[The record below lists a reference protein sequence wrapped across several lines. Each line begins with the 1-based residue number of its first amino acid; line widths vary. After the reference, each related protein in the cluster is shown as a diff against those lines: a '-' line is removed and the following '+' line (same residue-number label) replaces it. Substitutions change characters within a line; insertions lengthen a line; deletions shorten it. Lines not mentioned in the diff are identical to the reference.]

1 MRSETKE
8 REDMVKASKGYR
20 RRTRSVMRKNVRQR
34 GLSPITRIFQKFDVG
49 QKASVNIDPGMHKGT
64 PHIRFQGRTGTV
76 VGMQGKAY
84 LVDVMMGGKK
94 KQIIVRP
101 EHLRKSQ

>member
-1 MRSETKE
+1 
-8 REDMVKASKGYR
+8 MVKASKGYR
-20 RRTRSVMRKNVRQR
+20 RRTRSVMRRRVRER
-34 GLSPITRIFQKFDVG
+34 GLSPITKIFQTFDVG
-49 QKASVNIDPGMHKGT
+49 QKASVTIDPSMHRGT

-84 LVDVMMGGKK
+84 LLDVMMGGKK

-101 EHLRKSQ
+101 EHLRKA